1 MLVYVFE
8 EIVVL
13 IFDILFGLI
22 LYVWKILPLYLLFYN
37 KKMISVVVY
46 TFCKLYYMEWQSIN
60 QQTLYTYP
68 KVKGTK
74 EYFIFKWFVLFLK
87 LGEANKLLPLQA

>member
-22 LYVWKILPLYLLFYN
+22 LYVWEILPFYLLFYN

-46 TFCKLYYMEWQSIN
+46 TFCKLYYME
-60 QQTLYTYP
+60 
-68 KVKGTK
+68 
-74 EYFIFKWFVLFLK
+74 
-87 LGEANKLLPLQA
+87 